1 MTSKLKS
8 INKREFKN
16 PPKKAGQ
23 LVRWWWMVL
32 EIEESE

>member
-23 LVRWWWMVL
+23 LVRWW
-32 EIEESE
+32 